1 MYLELKDGTSVLFE
15 GIILSHFEDAKM
27 TKLLLSAALAALFL
41 SAPANAAMHMKCD
54 DASMTKMQTDM
65 DAMKDPAMK
74 ANMEMAM
81 KQMGMAKT
89 AMKDNKMDDCSM
101 HMGMADMSMKMKCD
115 DASMMMMQKEMD
127 AMADPA
133 KKPNKDM
140 AMKHM
145 DLAKTSMKDSK
156 PDECMMHMGEAIDAM
171 NKKM

>member
-1 MYLELKDGTSVLFE
+1 MELKDGSNVVIQ
-15 GIILSHFEDAKM
+15 GIILSRIEDSTM

-54 DASMTKMQTDM
+54 DASMMKMQTDM

-89 AMKDNKMDDCSM
+89 AMKDNKMADCSM
-101 HMGMADMSMKMKCD
+101 HMGMADMSMTMKCD
-115 DASMMMMQKEMD
+115 DASMMKMQTEMD

-133 KKPNKDM
+133 MKPNKDM

-145 DLAKTSMKDSK
+145 GMAKTSMKDSK
-156 PDECMMHMGEAIDAM
+156 PDECMMHMGNAM
-171 NKKM
+171 GALNKKM